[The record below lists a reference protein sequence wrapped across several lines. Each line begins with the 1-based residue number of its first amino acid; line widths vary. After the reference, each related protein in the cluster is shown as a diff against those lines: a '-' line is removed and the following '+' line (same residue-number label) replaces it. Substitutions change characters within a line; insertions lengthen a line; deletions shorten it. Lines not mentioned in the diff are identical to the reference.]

1 MKLNPWHNEKR
12 VTVTNHVHYCTRTHI
27 VLKRGALSGRAWLKT
42 GDETCEYPSVEAARN
57 SQQML
62 DATTP
67 F

>member
-1 MKLNPWHNEKR
+1 MKFNPWHNEKR
-12 VTVTNHVHYCTRTHI
+12 VTVTNRVQYFTRTHI

-57 SQQML
+57 SQQMFH
-62 DATTP
+62 ATIP